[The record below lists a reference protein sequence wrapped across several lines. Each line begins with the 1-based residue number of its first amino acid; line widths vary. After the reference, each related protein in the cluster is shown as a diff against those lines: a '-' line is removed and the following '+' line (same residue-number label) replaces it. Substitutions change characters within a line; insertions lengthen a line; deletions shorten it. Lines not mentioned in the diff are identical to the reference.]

1 MTGRITLVGSYNV
14 GLFLKGAR
22 LPEPGETV
30 IADAFVESGG
40 GKGSNQAVAASLLG
54 ADVRFV
60 GRIGS
65 DRYGEDALAMY
76 RRVGIDTAWVRVDDT
91 VHSGISVILIDAG
104 GQNLISV
111 APGANLNL
119 SPGDIDAAEK
129 VLRESL
135 AVGFQLENGFETVE
149 YGLRKVRSLGVS
161 TFLDPAP
168 ARKLPDDLYAS
179 IDIIKPN
186 ETEASILTGI
196 RVDGPDAAEK
206 AGRWFLDRGV
216 GTAIVTL
223 GEGGAVL
230 ATEVGPERFAAPAVE
245 AVDATGAGDIFSGG
259 FLAAL
264 CAGESLKEAILFA
277 LHAASLSTEKLGVIE
292 SIPNREEVEAFMRR
306 SLGRPGEAKG

>member
-1 MTGRITLVGSYNV
+1 MTGKIALVGSYNV
-14 GLFLKGAR
+14 GLFLKGGR

-30 IADAFVESGG
+30 IADTFVESGG
-40 GKGSNQAVAASLLG
+40 GKGSNQAVAASMLG

-76 RRVGIDTAWVRVDDT
+76 RRVGIDTAWIKIDDT
-91 VHSGISVILIDAG
+91 IHSGISVILIDSEG
-104 GQNLISV
+104 ENLISV

-119 SPGDIDAAEK
+119 SARDIDAAETI
-129 VLRESL
+129 LRESL
-135 AVGFQLENGFETVE
+135 VVGFQLENSFETVD

-168 ARKLPDDLYAS
+168 AWKLPDDIYPS

-186 ETEASILTGI
+186 EMEASILTGV
-196 RVDGPDAAEK
+196 RVDGPDTAEK

-216 GTAIVTL
+216 ETAIVTL
-223 GEGGAVL
+223 GGQGAVL
-230 ATEVGPERFAAPAVE
+230 VTEGESEHFAAPPVG

-264 CAGESLKEAILFA
+264 SSGESLKEAVVFA

-292 SIPNREEVEAFMRR
+292 SIPDRTEVLAFTRR
-306 SLGRPGEAKG
+306 SSGPQGVI